1 MTPTLAGWLTLS
13 GSSGPPRLPWD
24 SGLLGCAHLRLGAWV
39 EWAHP
44 RQAHL
49 LCSRSLWSWLAGA
62 LGIPQ
67 RDSWVGSLPG
77 QSVHGP
83 STFVLARGSLFTKA
97 WTNSSG
103 PMCRSCSCS
112 REITGVRKRRKGC
125 PLGARHGPTALLTGG
140 PTALFRVVTELSTIL
155 RMSAP
160 PFLCPGA
167 AAFHGGRVSVSTGS
181 ASPQNWVIAMTCS
194 LPGRPG
200 G

>member
-24 SGLLGCAHLRLGAWV
+24 SGLLGCARLRLGAWV

-112 REITGVRKRRKGC
+112 RENRSQEKEKGMSTGRPAWAHR
-125 PLGARHGPTALLTGG
+125 PSHGG
-140 PTALFRVVTELSTIL
+140 PHSPV
-155 RMSAP
+155 
-160 PFLCPGA
+160 PGCHRA
-167 AAFHGGRVSVSTGS
+167 QHHPEDVS
-181 ASPQNWVIAMTCS
+181 PS
-194 LPGRPG
+194 LPLPRGCCFSRRPG
-200 G
+200 QRLHRECFSSKLGHRNDLLPSG